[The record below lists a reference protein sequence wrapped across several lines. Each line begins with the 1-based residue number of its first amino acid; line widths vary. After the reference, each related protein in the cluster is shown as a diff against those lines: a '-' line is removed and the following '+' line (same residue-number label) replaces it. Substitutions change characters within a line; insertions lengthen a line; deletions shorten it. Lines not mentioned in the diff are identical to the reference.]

1 MPRTSRLFEI
11 IQILRAASR
20 PVTAEAL
27 AARLEVSARTIYR
40 DLAALQSMRVPVQG
54 EAGIGYVMRRG
65 YDLPPL
71 NFDEEEVEALRVGL
85 SMLARAGDG
94 ALTRAAARIAAEI
107 DALNDPADWIQV
119 APWGAPP
126 DDAARGCVQ
135 VADLRAAIRGERKL
149 RLVYQRHDGARSERV
164 VRPVAMVYH
173 LECVMLA
180 AWCELR
186 GAFRHFRCDRMH
198 ECALLDERFAGQGAI
213 LREIWLSLDPMV
225 DFAPAARGPE
235 AAGAIPPFP
244 AP

>member
-1 MPRTSRLFEI
+1 MPRSSRLFEI
-11 IQILRAASR
+11 IQILRAAR
-20 PVTAEAL
+20 GPVTAEAL

-40 DLAALQSMRVPVQG
+40 DLAALQAMRVPVQG
-54 EAGIGYVMRRG
+54 EAGVGYVMRRG

-85 SMLARAGDG
+85 SLLARAGDG
-94 ALTRAAARIAAEI
+94 ALTRAAARITARI

-119 APWGAPP
+119 APWGAPM
-126 DDAARGCVQ
+126 DDPGRGRVQ

-149 RLVYQRHDGARSERV
+149 RLVYQRHDGARSERI
-164 VRPVAMVYH
+164 VRPLAMVYH

-186 GAFRHFRCDRMH
+186 GGFRHFRSDRMI
-198 ECALLDERFAGQGAI
+198 ECAALEEGFAGQGAT
-213 LREIWLSLDPMV
+213 LRAVWLGLNPMV
-225 DFAPAARGPE
+225 AFDANACAPGDAPT
-235 AAGAIPPFP
+235 PPSP